1 MQMKASD
8 RMWMTLPGG
17 EPMAFNRQATD
28 YIREYKA
35 QGWEECGPPAPKK
48 KAAPKVK
55 S

>member
-1 MQMKASD
+1 
-8 RMWMTLPGG
+8 MTLPGG

-35 QGWEECGPPAPKK
+35 QGWEECGPPAPKTPK
-48 KAAPKVK
+48 PRAKAAPKAK